1 MIGCGTVTIPWAF
14 QQSGVL
20 LGVFLTAFACVLAF
34 TTNYLILRVAGADTN
49 FSDTMHRYFPK
60 YGWSVSM
67 TCFIINFYVAL
78 ILFSQVLSQSLY
90 PILLFVMG

>member
-1 MIGCGTVTIPWAF
+1 MIVFNTWNAMIGCGTVTIPWAF

-34 TTNYLILRVAGADTN
+34 TTNYLILRVAGTDTN

-67 TCFIINFYVAL
+67 ACFIVNFYVGI
-78 ILFSQVLSQSLY
+78 ILFFQVFSH
-90 PILLFVMG
+90 